1 MLLALVGFCNEG
13 MKEEVEGETSR
24 DVRWESTEASSAPLP
39 PGVQQQGES
48 FIATVALSH
57 YKDC

>member
-1 MLLALVGFCNEG
+1 MGFGNEG
-13 MKEEVEGETSR
+13 MKEEVGGETSR